1 MYGSQTPFMVNALNN
16 DANQVS
22 DGLGML
28 VEQAAKSF
36 EFWTGKQPESK
47 KEIKKVRERI
57 A

>member
-16 DANQVS
+16 DANQVF

-36 EFWTGKQPESK
+36 EFWTGKRPDSK
-47 KEIKKVRERI
+47 EVIKKVRERN

>member
-16 DANQVS
+16 DANQVL

-36 EFWTGKQPESK
+36 EFWTSK
-47 KEIKKVRERI
+47 RPDSKEVIKKVRERI